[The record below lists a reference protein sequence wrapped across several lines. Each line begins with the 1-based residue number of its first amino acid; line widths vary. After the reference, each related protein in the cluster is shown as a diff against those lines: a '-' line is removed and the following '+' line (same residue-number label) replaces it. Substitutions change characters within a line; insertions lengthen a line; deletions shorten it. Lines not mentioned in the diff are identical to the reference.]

1 VKATDDPKTKARDE
15 AQDRALAVLA
25 RSCRG

>member
-1 VKATDDPKTKARDE
+1 VKAADDPKTKNRDE